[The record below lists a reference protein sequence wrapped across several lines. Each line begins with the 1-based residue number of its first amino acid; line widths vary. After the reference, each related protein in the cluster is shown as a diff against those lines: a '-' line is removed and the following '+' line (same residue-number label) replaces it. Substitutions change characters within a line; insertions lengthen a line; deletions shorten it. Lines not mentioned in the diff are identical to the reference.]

1 MSFVNGQGR
10 KVLVNTIVAVLSGSV
25 FPTSVTFGTFLVSEA
40 YGLLGMVKV
49 DSSQTGTAKLRFEY
63 QPTSGTTLIT
73 SDVAVNS
80 GGNVVNELNPAAYV
94 NVSVRDIN
102 SATAA
107 RVFLTT
113 LPIR

>member
-10 KVLVNTIVAVLSGSV
+10 RVLVNTIVSVLSGSV
-25 FPTSVTFGTFLVSEA
+25 FPTSLQFGTFLVSEA
-40 YGLLGMVKV
+40 AGLTGMVKV
-49 DSSQTGTAKLRFEY
+49 DSSQTGAAKLRFEY
-63 QPTSGTTLIT
+63 QPASGTTLIT

-80 GGNVVNELNPAAYV
+80 GGNVINEFNPAAYV
-94 NVSVRDIN
+94 NVSVIDIN